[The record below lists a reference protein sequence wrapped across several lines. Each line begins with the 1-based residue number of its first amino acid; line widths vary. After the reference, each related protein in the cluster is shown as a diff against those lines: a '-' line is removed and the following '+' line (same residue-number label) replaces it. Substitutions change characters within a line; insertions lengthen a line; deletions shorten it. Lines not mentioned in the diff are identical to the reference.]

1 MSGVPTI
8 PDGRVDLRAP
18 GTRRLI
24 DLDALDGRI
33 DDAVDI
39 MNCTITGTAR
49 AVHELERHNFISC
62 VFETAF
68 FRDIDLSG
76 CDVKDTLV
84 LGCGFSGC
92 RINAA
97 THTASIYKETE
108 FNGCNFHNAAITDSE
123 YHHVRFSGCDLDNV
137 LIKNCRFYDSTFVEC
152 ATSTHVF
159 ENCIFVRTSLDRTEI
174 ELRTIISNFGLKSE
188 IMTEC
193 RIRDGRI
200 NRPFGYVPLEEI
212 PVAALR
218 DRDDPLAILSIRYF
232 VDGHL
237 LGAEDGF
244 DEAFDLRRWAQM
256 ARQPASFAQLIE
268 LFAEFLVTA
277 YENSE
282 VDMHKLLLLHDV
294 TRQIVY
300 DRSPDAVGYRYAV
313 SFGGIHLALSRFVE
327 DYLDALYA
335 AWDTARPDLW
345 VIAEGPLSGDYF
357 EDRLAGLLSHSDL
370 RIGEVRPYN
379 SVLLQLVEVVDGSKL
394 FALAL
399 ILASFVKVEL
409 KATRSSTFRLPAA
422 SDEPAAAGTGVVLAA
437 DSEPFEFFHI
447 ASGMT
452 GDKKRAYELRVKS
465 LVPTTSIVVDLKLAV
480 STGFVRKVRQVIVRI
495 ADDC

>member
-1 MSGVPTI
+1 MSGVPTV
-8 PDGRVDLRAP
+8 PDGRAALVAP

-24 DLDALDGRI
+24 DLDAMNGRI
-33 DDAVDI
+33 DEAVDLI
-39 MNCTITGTAR
+39 NCTITGTAR
-49 AVHELERHNFISC
+49 PIHELERHNFISC
-62 VFETAF
+62 VFEDAF
-68 FRDIDLSG
+68 FRDLDLTG

-84 LGCGFSGC
+84 VNCEYSGC

-108 FNGCNFHNAAITDSE
+108 FIGCNFHNAAITDSE

-188 IMTEC
+188 LMTEC
-193 RIRDGRI
+193 RVRDGRI
-200 NRPFGYVPLEEI
+200 NRPFGYVPVEEI
-212 PVAALR
+212 PAAALR

-232 VDGHL
+232 VDSHL

-327 DYLDALYA
+327 EYLDKLYS
-335 AWDTARPDLW
+335 AWDTGHPDLW
-345 VIAEGPLSGDYF
+345 VVADGPMSSDYF
-357 EDRLAGLLSHSDL
+357 EDQLAGLLSHSGL
-370 RIGEVRPYN
+370 RVGEIRPHN
-379 SVLLQLVEVVDGSKL
+379 SVLLQLVEIMDGGKF

-409 KATRSSTFRLPAA
+409 KATHSSSFRLSKVGA
-422 SDEPAAAGTGVVLAA
+422 EPAAAGTSIVPAA

-465 LVPTTSIVVDLKLAV
+465 LVPTTSIVVDLKLLV
-480 STGFVRKVRQVIVRI
+480 STAFVRKVRQVIVRI
-495 ADDC
+495 ADDR